1 MASSDA
7 VLKSPSAKAPAL
19 ATPSPARAEWV
30 AGWPL
35 VMAASAGMS
44 LASVSTYSIGI
55 MIPAIEAELGWSRAL
70 ITSGPAI
77 VSFVA
82 MTLSAFMGLIM
93 DRLGARPVA
102 LISATLLCA
111 ALALMSQAT
120 NEPYLWWGLWVLVGL
135 ASSAMPTVWTLP
147 VNNRFAAGRGLALA
161 VTLSGTGIG
170 ASVVPLVAGYCVI
183 HYGWRTGY
191 LALGTTWALL
201 ALPLIVLFF
210 RDRPAPAKTAS
221 AAAKPVAASLPG
233 LSVREGF
240 RSPAF
245 YKLAFAAFAIT
256 LAGTALL
263 INLVPMLMA
272 ADISRAAAIAIAGTT
287 GIATIV
293 GRIVGG
299 YLMDRYSAR
308 LLAVVVTLC
317 TLVLPIALLASPG
330 STTIAAA
337 AVIVFC
343 LTSGPK
349 MTAIIYLTGRHLGQR
364 SFGTLFGAIH
374 VLLAMGVGLGPLLA
388 NLVYDHAQSYTPVF
402 WIIVPVL
409 MAGAWAF
416 WSLGSYPA
424 EARGDTPIHQ
434 PTQSG

>member
-7 VLKSPSAKAPAL
+7 TLKSPAVKAPAV
-19 ATPSPARAEWV
+19 PSPARAEWI

-35 VMAASAGMS
+35 VMAAGAGMS

-82 MTLSAFMGLIM
+82 MTLSAFMGLVM
-93 DRLGARPVA
+93 DRIGARPVA
-102 LISATLLCA
+102 LVSATLLCA
-111 ALALMSQAT
+111 ALALMSQASH
-120 NEPYLWWGLWVLVGL
+120 EPYLWWGLWVLVGL

-170 ASVVPLVAGYCVI
+170 ASLVPLVAGYCVI

-191 LALGTTWALL
+191 LALGATWALL
-201 ALPLIVLFF
+201 ALPLIALFF
-210 RDRPAPAKTAS
+210 RDRPAQPVTAVARPAT
-221 AAAKPVAASLPG
+221 ASLPG

-245 YKLAFAAFAIT
+245 YKLAFAAFAVT
-256 LAGTALL
+256 LAGTGLL
-263 INLVPMLMA
+263 INLVPMLMS

-287 GIATIV
+287 GVATIV

-308 LLAVVVTLC
+308 LLAVTVTLC
-317 TLVLPIALLASPG
+317 TLVLPVALLAFPG
-330 STTIAAA
+330 STTVAAA

-349 MTAIIYLTGRHLGQR
+349 MTAVIYLTGRHLGQR

-374 VLLAMGVGLGPLLA
+374 VLLALGVGLGPLLA
-388 NLVYDHAQSYTPVF
+388 NVVYDHAQSYTPVF
-402 WIIVPVL
+402 WMIVPVL

-416 WSLGSYPA
+416 WSLGSYPP
-424 EARGDTPIHQ
+424 ETKSDTPIHQ
-434 PTQSG
+434 PTQRR